1 MLTTTEEGSEIGG
14 SAPAGDGLHHQVRHA
29 LAWSLTDSVLTRVVT
44 FGFNIIL
51 ARILA
56 PADFGVFAIALA
68 ALTVLQ
74 SANELGV
81 SVALMRWPG
90 DATGPA
96 RTATSIALTSSVV
109 FYLIM
114 FPAVPLLASQ
124 LHSPAATG
132 VVRLL
137 MLAVV
142 LDGVSCIPSVMLNR
156 AFLQRRRTIARAVA
170 TLTTI
175 TVTVALAAAHHG
187 PWALAW
193 GTLAGNVVVAVLM
206 LALAPV
212 RPRPG
217 FDIDHARAL
226 LRVGLPLAGASLLLF
241 AMLNVD
247 YVVIAHVLDST
258 SLGLYLL
265 AFNVASWPPG
275 LLTLAIRQVSIPAF
289 ATLSADPARLRE
301 WFSRS
306 FGLLMGLAL
315 PAAAILV
322 VLARPLVQF
331 VYGSTWRP
339 AVVALEFL
347 AVLGAIRIA
356 LDFAYDLLVAVGRSR
371 TVLGLQLLWLVLLI
385 PAIWIGASTDGIRGA
400 AVAHVIVAAGVV
412 GPAYLIALHRCGVRL
427 TDLAARVA
435 RPLLAAAAVA
445 ALAVASRALVPDQ
458 FLALALAGT
467 AAIVAVG
474 AITRPWQLVGRLAA
488 DQPSA

>member
-1 MLTTTEEGSEIGG
+1 MLTTTDEEPEVEGL
-14 SAPAGDGLHHQVRHA
+14 APAGDGLHQQVRHA

-51 ARILA
+51 AHILA

-68 ALTVLQ
+68 ALVVLQ

-90 DATGPA
+90 DASAPA
-96 RTATSIALTSSVV
+96 RTATTIAFTSSVV
-109 FYLIM
+109 FYLVM
-114 FPAVPLLASQ
+114 FPAVPLLANQ

-156 AFLQRRRTIARAVA
+156 AFLQRRRTIAKAVA
-170 TLTTI
+170 TITTV
-175 TVTVALAAAHHG
+175 TVTVALAATHHG

-206 LALAPV
+206 LVLVPE
-212 RPRPG
+212 RSRPG
-217 FDIDHARAL
+217 FNVGHARAL
-226 LRVGLPLAGASLLLF
+226 LRTGLPLAGASLLLF

-247 YVVIAHVLDST
+247 YVVIANVLDST

-275 LLTLAIRQVSIPAF
+275 LLTLAVRQVAIPAF
-289 ATLSADPARLRE
+289 ATLSLEPARLRE

-315 PAAAILV
+315 PAAAMLL
-322 VLARPLVQF
+322 VLARPLVQV
-331 VYGSTWRP
+331 VYGSKWRG
-339 AVVALEFL
+339 AVTALEFL

-371 TVLGLQLLWLVLLI
+371 TVLGLQFLWLVLLI
-385 PAIWIGASTDGIRGA
+385 PAIWIGAETDGIRGA
-400 AVAHVIVAAGVV
+400 AIAHLVVAAGVV
-412 GPAYLIALHRCGVRL
+412 GPAYLIALHRAGVRL
-427 TDLAARVA
+427 TELAPRIG
-435 RPLLAAAAVA
+435 RPLLAAGVVVVLAAG
-445 ALAVASRALVPDQ
+445 SRALVSTQ
-458 FLALALAGT
+458 FLALALAGV

-474 AITRPWQLVGRLAA
+474 AITQPWKLVGRLAA
-488 DQPSA
+488 DGPSA